1 MQAFEVKTKDG
12 LTLKVTKWNDVD
24 EGGKGTLIIIH
35 GIGEHQGRYSHVVKH
50 FIDHDYVVYTYDQRG
65 HGKSDGK
72 LGHTPDISFNLDDL
86 QRIIDSSEGKKL
98 YLYGHSFGGSVL
110 VNYLLRKEEDS
121 RLVAAVLS
129 APWIWLKKQ
138 PSKIDVALASVMNLF
153 YPSFTQ
159 NNKIDTTALSTID
172 QVGIEYLNDPLVH
185 PKISAG
191 LFKSFYASGLYAIE
205 KAGNLSIRTLV
216 IHGEDDMIV
225 DPNGSKEF
233 CKNSALASL
242 KLYSNTRHELHNDK
256 RAEEVLGYVSDWLE
270 SQ

>member
-1 MQAFEVKTKDG
+1 MQAYEVKTKDG
-12 LTLKVTKWNDVD
+12 LALKVKKWNNVD
-24 EGGKGTLIIIH
+24 GCGKGTLIIIH
-35 GIGEHQGRYSHVVKH
+35 GIGEHQGRYSHVAKH
-50 FIDHDYVVYTYDQRG
+50 FINLDYVVYTYDQRG
-65 HGKSDGK
+65 HGKSEGK
-72 LGHTPDISFNLDDL
+72 LGHSPGVSSNLDDL
-86 QRIIDSSEGKKL
+86 QRVIDSTEGQNL
-98 YLYGHSFGGSVL
+98 YLYGHSFGGNVL
-110 VNYLLRKEEDS
+110 VNYLLRKDES

-138 PSKIDVALASVMNLF
+138 PSKIDVALASFMNF
-153 YPSFTQ
+153 VYPSFTQ

-172 QVGIEYLNDPLVH
+172 QVGFDYLNDPLVH

-191 LFKSFYASGLYAIE
+191 LFKSYYTAGLYAIDNASQLNV
-205 KAGNLSIRTLV
+205 KTLV
-216 IHGEDDMIV
+216 IQGEDDMII

-233 CKNSALASL
+233 CKKSNLAEL

>member
-1 MQAFEVKTKDG
+1 MQAYEVKTKDG
-12 LTLKVTKWNDVD
+12 LALKVTKWNDI
-24 EGGKGTLIIIH
+24 EGGGKGTLIIIH
-35 GIGEHQGRYSHVVKH
+35 GIGEHQGRYSHVVKY
-50 FIDHDYVVYTYDQRG
+50 FIDLDYVVYTYDQRG

-72 LGHTPDISFNLDDL
+72 LGHTPGVSFNLDDL
-86 QRIIDSSEGKKL
+86 QRIIDSSEGQKL
-98 YLYGHSFGGSVL
+98 YLYGHSFGGIVL
-110 VNYLLRKEEDS
+110 VNYLLRKEDS

-138 PSKIDVALASVMNLF
+138 PSKIDVALASVMNLV

-159 NNKIDTTALSTID
+159 NNKLDTTALSSID

-191 LFKSFYASGLYAIE
+191 LFKSFYASGINAIE
-205 KAGNLSIRTLV
+205 NAGNLSVKTLV
-216 IHGEDDMIV
+216 IHGEDDMII

-233 CKNSALASL
+233 CKNSDLATL